1 VLTSVDLF
9 CGAGGLTEGLRAAGY
24 SARLAVDFDQ
34 QAIDTFQHNHP
45 GITAVCADITGLDG
59 ERTRELAKL
68 EKGELDLLA
77 GGPPC
82 QGFSLAGQR
91 LPDDPKNKLFL
102 EFVGM
107 ARELEPRAILFENVA
122 GIQSMQGGAV
132 VAAIQASFQDLGY
145 TVISG
150 LLNAAEFGVPQARP
164 RFILIGLRDGVPT
177 LPSPTHR
184 RANLDQAMLFESL
197 LPAISVA
204 EALSD
209 LPRIEQ
215 GEGQEEWMHESQP
228 LNDFQAER
236 RGHRNRGVLYNHRA
250 TRHSELIVERYS
262 LIPQGRT
269 NAAVPEHLR
278 TKKINVYRLSDGE
291 PSRTV
296 TCNFRTDLLHPWE
309 PRGLTVREAARLQ
322 SFDDDYRFFGNLTRK
337 AKYVTQDDQ
346 VGNAVP
352 PLLAQALGRHIASLL
367 DAAAPLQVTQV
378 SA

>member
-1 VLTSVDLF
+1 MLTSVDLF

>member
-1 VLTSVDLF
+1 MLTSVDLF

-82 QGFSLAGQR
+82 QGSSLAGQR

-150 LLNAAEFGVPQARP
+150 LLNAAEFGVPQSRK
-164 RFILIGLRDGVPT
+164 RLFLIGAREGVP
-177 LPSPTHR
+177 LPSYPSPITG
-184 RANLDQAMLFESL
+184 
-197 LPAISVA
+197 P
-204 EALSD
+204 
-209 LPRIEQ
+209 
-215 GEGQEEWMHESQP
+215 EGNVE
-228 LNDFQAER
+228 F
-236 RGHRNRGVLYNHRA
+236 
-250 TRHSELIVERYS
+250 LIV
-262 LIPQGRT
+262 G
-269 NAAVPEHLR
+269 
-278 TKKINVYRLSDGE
+278 
-291 PSRTV
+291 
-296 TCNFRTDLLHPWE
+296 
-309 PRGLTVREAARLQ
+309 
-322 SFDDDYRFFGNLTRK
+322 TR
-337 AKYVTQDDQ
+337 V
-346 VGNAVP
+346 
-352 PLLAQALGRHIASLL
+352 
-367 DAAAPLQVTQV
+367 
-378 SA
+378 